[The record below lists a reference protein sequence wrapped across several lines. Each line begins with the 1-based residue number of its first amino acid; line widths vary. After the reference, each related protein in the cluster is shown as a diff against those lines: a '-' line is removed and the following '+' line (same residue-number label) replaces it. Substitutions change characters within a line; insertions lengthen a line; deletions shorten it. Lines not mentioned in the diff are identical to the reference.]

1 MKKKTTVI
9 SSLNSDAITELKD
22 SINDLESKL
31 KNDFDERHSAIVTF
45 ISEILND
52 HCNRLNEKMD
62 SYFLKFNS
70 ESLVKS
76 IVSEVH
82 KSNDSKMDIK
92 ILALT
97 NDLKIVKNI
106 LVNSNQGANYSM
118 FNDSKSDIQ
127 IQDNTKYP
135 DKNITSL
142 NVKLDCIL
150 KEFNV
155 LKS

>member
-9 SSLNSDAITELKD
+9 SYLNSDAITELKD

-31 KNDFDERHSAIVTF
+31 KNDFDERHSTIVTF

-52 HCNRLNEKMD
+52 HYNRLNENMD

-82 KSNDSKMDIK
+82 KSNDSKMDFK

-97 NDLKIVKNI
+97 KI
-106 LVNSNQGANYSM
+106 
-118 FNDSKSDIQ
+118 SK
-127 IQDNTKYP
+127 
-135 DKNITSL
+135 L
-142 NVKLDCIL
+142 
-150 KEFNV
+150 
-155 LKS
+155 